1 MDGWIVHSWFY
12 RVCRFVVADVIAFN
26 GYPPDGKVN
35 VIVDCSLPDL
45 VKVYSGTIS
54 ATEMGRMCLSGRLYV
69 RRFRFKVPSN
79 GRPACRITA
88 DHCCKL
94 DTFPRAARRS

>member
-1 MDGWIVHSWFY
+1 MDGVHSWFY
-12 RVCRFVVADVIAFN
+12 RVSFVVADVIAFN

-69 RRFRFKVPSN
+69 RRFRFKVPSSC
-79 GRPACRITA
+79 RPTA

-94 DTFPRAARRS
+94 DTFPRAAHRS